1 MVPEVELRPMTPDD
15 VEAAFSTSQA
25 AFEARNERWPATTES
40 ADVRWRRGLERV
52 RHLLDTDPAGAWVAD
67 DGTGVRGVA
76 MALVR
81 EGVWGLSLLAVAPS
95 VQSNGLGTRLLE
107 QALATAEG
115 TRGQII
121 LSSLDPRALRSYA
134 RAGFALW
141 PAVEGFGVVRRAAI
155 PGRLGVRDGTADDL
169 ELAAAIDREQRGA
182 AHGPDHVKLLEAA
195 FGLLVLPDRGYV
207 FERDGSPALLAARD
221 ADAARALLWAALAAS
236 PPGHECGVMFVTH
249 GQDWAV
255 PVMLDAGLAL
265 EPCGPTFVRGQLG
278 AMSPYLPNPAYL

>member
-1 MVPEVELRPMTPDD
+1 MTEQD
-15 VEAAFSTSQA
+15 VEAAFATSQA
-25 AFEARNERWPATTES
+25 AFEARNERWPATTEP
-40 ADVRWRRGLERV
+40 ADMRWRRGLERV

-95 VQSNGLGTRLLE
+95 VQSSGLGRQLLE
-107 QALATAEG
+107 RALATAEH
-115 TRGQII
+115 TRGQVV

-134 RAGFALW
+134 RAGFALQ

-155 PGRLGVRDGTADDL
+155 PRGLGVREGTADDL
-169 ELAAAIDREQRGA
+169 ELAAAIDREQRGGS
-182 AHGPDHVKLLEAA
+182 HGPDHAKLLEAR

-236 PPGHECGVMFVTH
+236 PPGHECGVMFVTQA
-249 GQDWAV
+249 QDWAV
-255 PVMLDAGLAL
+255 PVMLDAGLSL
-265 EPCGPTFVRGQLG
+265 EPCGPTFVRGRLG
-278 AMSPYLPNPAYL
+278 PMSPYLPNPAYL

>member
-1 MVPEVELRPMTPDD
+1 MTEHD

-25 AFEARNERWPATTES
+25 AFEARNERWPATTEP
-40 ADVRWRRGLERV
+40 ADMRWRRGLERV

-67 DGTGVRGVA
+67 DGAGVRGVA

-81 EGVWGLSLLAVAPS
+81 EGIWGLSLLAVAPS
-95 VQSNGLGTRLLE
+95 MQSNGLGRRLLE
-107 QALATAEG
+107 RALATAEG

-134 RAGFALW
+134 RAGFGLQ

-155 PGRLGVRDGTADDL
+155 PRELGVRDGDSGDL
-169 ELAAAIDREQRGA
+169 ELAAAVDREQRGGG
-182 AHGPDHVKLLEAA
+182 HGPDHGKLLEAG

-221 ADAARALLWAALAAS
+221 DDAARALLWAALAES
-236 PPGHECGVMFVTH
+236 PPGHECGVMFVTQAQ
-249 GQDWAV
+249 GWAV
-255 PVMLDAGLAL
+255 PVMLDAGLSL
-265 EPCGPTFVRGQLG
+265 EPCGPTFVRGRLG
-278 AMSPYLPNPAYL
+278 PMSPYLPNPAYL

>member
-1 MVPEVELRPMTPDD
+1 MTPDD

-95 VQSNGLGTRLLE
+95 MQSNGLGRQLLE
-107 QALATAEG
+107 RALATAEG

-141 PAVEGFGVVRRAAI
+141 PAVEGFGVVRRAGI

-182 AHGPDHVKLLEAA
+182 AHGPDHVKLLEAG

-249 GQDWAV
+249 AQDWAV